1 LTTTYTAG
9 TIQVKI
15 GKETP
20 NTPVVPQGPAANVPY
35 RPFQAAPRGATPC
48 DGRVAQTPH
57 QSGMLV
63 GLGDGSVRS
72 VSPTI
77 SEWTYWAACTPS
89 GNETLY
95 QDWTQ

>member
-1 LTTTYTAG
+1 
-9 TIQVKI
+9 
-15 GKETP
+15 
-20 NTPVVPQGPAANVPY
+20 
-35 RPFQAAPRGATPC
+35 
-48 DGRVAQTPH
+48 
-57 QSGMLV
+57 MLV

-77 SEWTYWAACTPS
+77 SEWTYWAACTPA